1 MAFLALTNII
11 GLEGMH
17 FGHFWPPRTPGG
29 CQGGYGGFRG
39 GSVGPKIATFLGAI
53 LGFQIV
59 KFWIV

>member
-1 MAFLALTNII
+1 MVFLALTYII

-29 CQGGYGGFRG
+29 CQGWVWGVQG